1 MVYLLV
7 LCYQLLYLSYCFI
20 YCSNGKAW
28 FCLDLHIHNAFV
40 YRYHQ
45 LHSELGSQAKGGY
58 QKQKASANDQA
69 VFRNNGRHMRTVPL
83 LAAADKA
90 RYRSLFFLYR
100 MPLIITQRHNGN
112 CREQRCDQTEHNG
125 KSELF
130 KKLAGHTA

>member
-45 LHSELGSQAKGGY
+45 LHSKLGSKAEGGH
-58 QKQKASANDQA
+58 QKQKASADDHTCLWND
-69 VFRNNGRHMRTVPL
+69 GRHMCTVPL
-83 LAAADKA
+83 LTAADKA
-90 RYRSLFFLYR
+90 RYRSLLFLYR
-100 MPLIITQRHNGN
+100 MPLIIAQRHDGHG
-112 CREQRCDQTEHNG
+112 RE
-125 KSELF
+125 
-130 KKLAGHTA
+130 